1 MLVFFSH
8 YFKTIC
14 VFKSESFIVCYSN
27 FDAFK
32 FRSLASKC
40 PSNTNLDLKTMQ
52 CLIHDY
58 NFLSKSFFFSF
69 SRRKKKAVIA
79 VTAFRQ
85 IDLR

>member
-40 PSNTNLDLKTMQ
+40 PSNTNLDLKTML
-52 CLIHDY
+52 CLIHVDY
-58 NFLSKSFFFSF
+58 NFLSKSFFFLSQEEI
-69 SRRKKKAVIA
+69 KK
-79 VTAFRQ
+79 Q
-85 IDLR
+85 